1 MPAYVFS
8 TRSRT
13 DNHDPSHAG
22 AAERGRRP
30 GTTAAAFLLGL
41 PLAAAVLATFH
52 VGPLHRTPA
61 FRYVEHPVENVEV
74 ILFCFALGTMA
85 AKLWV
90 NRAERRAL
98 SADRLPK
105 WDGNPIPVADA
116 TKLLAHAGRL
126 PRRLQ
131 NTYLARRVFA
141 VLDFLCQRRTAVDLD
156 DQLRALA
163 DSDSLAMENSY
174 ALTRF
179 ITWAIPI
186 LGFLGTVL
194 GITGAISGVKSDDLE
209 LGSVTGGLA
218 YAFDATALALGIT
231 MITMFCSFLTEC
243 AEGGV
248 LEEVDR
254 VIDRELAHRFQ
265 RGDSDLGPLAE
276 GLRQNATIL
285 LDAMQQLVQ
294 RQADVWAKTHA
305 DTDAPRRGG
314 RGKAGRALAAALE
327 RALERTLVA
336 HDQRLKVL
344 EKQAVDGT
352 SRLLEDFGQ
361 VAVAVRNTG
370 REQQESLSRVAQGL
384 AGYSSTLHQLLQG
397 EKYLLQLQA
406 ALQQN
411 LEAVSS
417 SGAFEQAL
425 HSLTAAVHLLTAR
438 ASGPVPALQAPRA
451 QPGKAA

>member
-1 MPAYVFS
+1 M
-8 TRSRT
+8 TRAK
-13 DNHDPSHAG
+13 PG

-30 GTTAAAFLLGL
+30 GTNAAAFLIGL
-41 PLAAAVLATFH
+41 PLAAAILATFH
-52 VGPLHRTPA
+52 VGPLHHTAA

-74 ILFCFALGTMA
+74 LLFCCALGTLA

-90 NRAERRAL
+90 SRAER
-98 SADRLPK
+98 SAFAADVLPR
-105 WDGNPIPVADA
+105 WDGTPQPVSEAP
-116 TKLLAHAGRL
+116 KLFAGASRL

-131 NTYLARRVFA
+131 NTYLARRVTA
-141 VLDFLCQRRTAVDLD
+141 VLDFLCQRGTAADLD

-163 DSDSLAMENSY
+163 DNDVMAMDNSY

-231 MITMFCSFLTEC
+231 MVTMFCSFLTERV
-243 AEGGV
+243 EGGV

-265 RGDSDLGPLAE
+265 RADADFGPMGE
-276 GLRQNATIL
+276 GLRQNAAVL
-285 LDAMQQLVQ
+285 LDAMQQMVQ
-294 RQADVWAKTHA
+294 RQAQLWGNTLAEVDRRAAASEAKQQE
-305 DTDAPRRGG
+305 R
-314 RGKAGRALAAALE
+314 LCAALE
-327 RALERTLVA
+327 KALEHSLVA
-336 HDQRLKVL
+336 HDQRLRVL

-370 REQQESLSRVAQGL
+370 REQQDSLARVAQGL
-384 AGYSSTLHQLLQG
+384 AAHSSTLHQLLQG

-411 LEAVSS
+411 LEAVSG

-425 HSLTAAVHLLTAR
+425 HSLTAAIHLLTAR
-438 ASGPVPALQAPRA
+438 ASAPTLSMQAARA

>member
-1 MPAYVFS
+1 M
-8 TRSRT
+8 TRAT
-13 DNHDPSHAG
+13 PGN
-22 AAERGRRP
+22 AERSRRP
-30 GTTAAAFLLGL
+30 GTTAAAFFLGL
-41 PLAAAVLATFH
+41 PLAAAVLAIFH
-52 VGPLHRTPA
+52 FGPLHSTPA

-74 ILFCFALGTMA
+74 ILFCCALGTLA

-98 SADRLPK
+98 SADVLPK

-116 TKLLAHAGRL
+116 AKLLANLGRL

-131 NTYLARRVFA
+131 NTYLARRVTA
-141 VLDFLCQRRTAVDLD
+141 VLSFLCQRRTAADLD

-163 DSDSLAMENSY
+163 DNDSLAMDNSY

-231 MITMFCSFLTEC
+231 MITMFCSFLTER

-254 VIDRELAHRFQ
+254 VIDRELAHRFS
-265 RGDSDLGPLAE
+265 RGDVDLGPLAE
-276 GLRQNATIL
+276 GLRQNAAVL

-294 RQADVWAKTHA
+294 RQAEVWAATM
-305 DTDAPRRGG
+305 TETSRRAAEFEA
-314 RGKAGRALAAALE
+314 KLHERASMALEKALE
-327 RALERTLVA
+327 RSLLA

-344 EKQAVDGT
+344 EKQAVEGT

-370 REQQESLSRVAQGL
+370 REQGEVLTRVAQGL
-384 AGYSSTLHQLLQG
+384 AAQSSALHQLLQG

-417 SGAFEQAL
+417 TGAFDQAL
-425 HSLTAAVHLLTAR
+425 HSLTAAIHLLTAR
-438 ASGPVPALQAPRA
+438 ASTPVPSLQAPRA

>member
-1 MPAYVFS
+1 M
-8 TRSRT
+8 TRA
-13 DNHDPSHAG
+13 NPG

-52 VGPLHRTPA
+52 VGPLRQTPA

-74 ILFCFALGTMA
+74 VLFCCALGTLA
-85 AKLWV
+85 AKLLV
-90 NRAERRAL
+90 NLTERRAL
-98 SADRLPK
+98 AADVLPK
-105 WDGNPIPVADA
+105 WDGKPVPVADA
-116 TKLLAHAGRL
+116 TKLLAHTGRL
-126 PRRLQ
+126 SRRLQ
-131 NTYLARRVFA
+131 NTYIARRVSA
-141 VLDFLCQRRTAVDLD
+141 VLEFLCQRRTAADLD

-163 DSDSLAMENSY
+163 DNDAFALENSY

-231 MITMFCSFLTEC
+231 MITMFCSFLTER

-254 VIDRELAHRFQ
+254 VVDRELAHRFQ
-265 RGDSDLGPLAE
+265 RGDADLGPLAE
-276 GLRQNATIL
+276 GLRQNAAVL
-285 LDAMQQLVQ
+285 LDAMQHLVQ
-294 RQADVWAKTHA
+294 RQAEVWAKTVA
-305 DTDAPRRGG
+305 ETDRRSAEATA
-314 RGKAGRALAAALE
+314 KQQEQLCVALQQ
-327 RALERTLVA
+327 ALERTLVA

-352 SRLLEDFGQ
+352 TRLLEDFGQ

-370 REQQESLSRVAQGL
+370 REQQEALARVAQGL
-384 AGYSSTLHQLLQG
+384 AAHSSTLHQLLQG

-411 LEAVSS
+411 LEAVSTA
-417 SGAFEQAL
+417 GAFDQAL
-425 HSLTAAVHLLTAR
+425 HSLTAAIHLLTAR
-438 ASGPVPALQAPRA
+438 ASAPALPLQAPRV

>member
-1 MPAYVFS
+1 M
-8 TRSRT
+8 TRAT
-13 DNHDPSHAG
+13 PG

-41 PLAAAVLATFH
+41 PLAAAILATFH
-52 VGPLHRTPA
+52 FGPLRHTPA

-74 ILFCFALGTMA
+74 VLFCCAIGTLA

-90 NRAERRAL
+90 NRAERSAL
-98 SADRLPK
+98 KADALPR
-105 WDGNPIPVADA
+105 WDGKPVPAGEA
-116 TKLLAHAGRL
+116 TKLLVHAGKL

-131 NTYLARRVFA
+131 NTFLARRVTA
-141 VLDFLCQRRTAVDLD
+141 VLDFLCQRGTAADLD

-163 DSDSLAMENSY
+163 DNDALAMENSY

-231 MITMFCSFLTEC
+231 MITMFCSFLTER

-265 RGDSDLGPLAE
+265 RGDTDLNPLAA
-276 GLRQNATIL
+276 GLRQNANVL

-294 RQADVWAKTHA
+294 RQAEVWARTLAEMDHRVAETAAKHQEHLCA
-305 DTDAPRRGG
+305 ALDAAIERS
-314 RGKAGRALAAALE
+314 LAAHE
-327 RALERTLVA
+327 
-336 HDQRLKVL
+336 QRLKVM

-370 REQQESLSRVAQGL
+370 REQSEALARVAQGL
-384 AGYSSTLHQLLQG
+384 AAHASSLHQLLQG

-411 LEAVSS
+411 LEAVSGV
-417 SGAFEQAL
+417 GAFEQTL
-425 HSLTAAVHLLTAR
+425 HSLTAAIHLLTAR
-438 ASGPVPALQAPRA
+438 ASTPAAGLSAPRT

>member
-1 MPAYVFS
+1 M
-8 TRSRT
+8 TRA
-13 DNHDPSHAG
+13 NPG
-22 AAERGRRP
+22 AADRGRRP

-41 PLAAAVLATFH
+41 PLAAAILAIFH
-52 VGPLHRTPA
+52 VGPLHKTPA

-74 ILFCFALGTMA
+74 VLFCCALGTLA

-90 NRAERRAL
+90 NRAERAAL
-98 SADRLPK
+98 SADVLPK
-105 WDGNPIPVADA
+105 WDGKPVPAGDA
-116 TKLLAHAGRL
+116 AKLLAHLSRL

-131 NTYLARRVFA
+131 NTYLARRVAA
-141 VLDFLCQRRTAVDLD
+141 VLDFLCQRRSAADLD
-156 DQLRALA
+156 DQLRALTDNDA
-163 DSDSLAMENSY
+163 LTLDNSY

-231 MITMFCSFLTEC
+231 MITMFCSFLTER

-254 VIDRELAHRFQ
+254 LIDRELAHRFQ
-265 RGDSDLGPLAE
+265 RGDADVGPLAE
-276 GLRQNATIL
+276 GLRQNAGVL
-285 LDAMQQLVQ
+285 LDAMQQLVE
-294 RQADVWAKTHA
+294 RQAEVWAKA
-305 DTDAPRRGG
+305 V
-314 RGKAGRALAAALE
+314 AAADRRAAEEGAKQQE
-327 RALERTLVA
+327 RLVAAMEKALERTLQA
-336 HDQRLKVL
+336 HEQRLKVL

-370 REQQESLSRVAQGL
+370 REQGEALARVAQGL
-384 AGYSSTLHQLLQG
+384 AAHSSALHQLLQG

-406 ALQQN
+406 ALQHN
-411 LEAVSS
+411 LETVAGT
-417 SGAFEQAL
+417 GAFEQAV
-425 HSLTAAVHLLTAR
+425 HSLTAAIHLLTAR
-438 ASGPVPALQAPRA
+438 AGAPGLSHQAPRV

>member
-1 MPAYVFS
+1 M
-8 TRSRT
+8 TRAT
-13 DNHDPSHAG
+13 PG

-52 VGPLHRTPA
+52 VGPLHGTPA

-74 ILFCFALGTMA
+74 LLFCCALGTLA

-98 SADRLPK
+98 SADVLPK
-105 WDGNPIPVADA
+105 WDGKPVPVGDA
-116 TKLLAHAGRL
+116 TKLLAHTGRL

-131 NTYLARRVFA
+131 NTYLARRVSA
-141 VLDFLCQRRTAVDLD
+141 VLNFLCQRHTAIDLD
-156 DQLRALA
+156 DQLRALTDNDA
-163 DSDSLAMENSY
+163 LTMENSY

-231 MITMFCSFLTEC
+231 MITMFCSFLTER

-294 RQADVWAKTHA
+294 RQADVWARTQA
-305 DTDAPRRGG
+305 DTERRASEAETKQQE
-314 RGKAGRALAAALE
+314 RLCFALE
-327 RALERTLVA
+327 KALERTLVA

-370 REQQESLSRVAQGL
+370 REQQDSLARVAQGL
-384 AGYSSTLHQLLQG
+384 AVHSSTLHQLLQG

-417 SGAFEQAL
+417 TGAFEQAL

-438 ASGPVPALQAPRA
+438 ASTPAPALLAPRV

>member
-1 MPAYVFS
+1 M
-8 TRSRT
+8 TRA
-13 DNHDPSHAG
+13 NPG

-52 VGPLHRTPA
+52 VGPLHQTPA

-74 ILFCFALGTMA
+74 VLFCCALGTLA

-98 SADRLPK
+98 AADVLPA
-105 WDGNPIPVADA
+105 WDGKPVPVADA
-116 TKLLAHAGRL
+116 TRLLAHSGRL

-131 NTYLARRVFA
+131 NTYVARRVSA
-141 VLDFLCQRRTAVDLD
+141 VLDFLCQRRTAADLD

-163 DSDSLAMENSY
+163 DNDALAMENSY

-231 MITMFCSFLTEC
+231 MITMFCSFLTER

-254 VIDRELAHRFQ
+254 VVDRELAHRFQ
-265 RGDSDLGPLAE
+265 RGDADLGPLAE
-276 GLRQNATIL
+276 GLRQNAAVLI
-285 LDAMQQLVQ
+285 DAMQQLVQ
-294 RQADVWAKTHA
+294 RQAELWASTVA
-305 DTDAPRRGG
+305 ETERRSAETESKVQE
-314 RGKAGRALAAALE
+314 RLCAALVG
-327 RALERTLVA
+327 ALDRTLVT
-336 HDQRLKVL
+336 HDQRLKAM

-370 REQQESLSRVAQGL
+370 REQQESLTRVAQGL
-384 AGYSSTLHQLLQG
+384 AAHSSTLQQLLQG

-411 LEAVSS
+411 LEAVSGA
-417 SGAFEQAL
+417 GAFEEAV
-425 HSLTAAVHLLTAR
+425 HSLTAAIHLLTAR
-438 ASGPVPALQAPRA
+438 ASNSALAPRP

>member
-1 MPAYVFS
+1 MTRTTPAAS
-8 TRSRT
+8 
-13 DNHDPSHAG
+13 
-22 AAERGRRP
+22 ERGRRP
-30 GTTAAAFLLGL
+30 GTTAAAFILGL
-41 PLAAAVLATFH
+41 PLTAAILALFH
-52 VGPLHRTPA
+52 VGPLRNTPA

-74 ILFCFALGTMA
+74 ALFCCALGTLV

-98 SADRLPK
+98 AANVLPK
-105 WDGNPIPVADA
+105 WDGKPVPITEAI
-116 TKLLAHAGRL
+116 KLLNHVNQL

-131 NTYLARRVFA
+131 NTYFARRATA

-163 DSDSLAMENSY
+163 DNDSLTLDNSY

-218 YAFDATALALGIT
+218 YAFDATALALAIT
-231 MITMFCSFLTEC
+231 MITMFCSFLTER

-254 VIDRELAHRFQ
+254 IIDRELAHRFQ

-294 RQADVWAKTHA
+294 RQAEVWSATFAEANRHSTEVAAKQQEV
-305 DTDAPRRGG
+305 
-314 RGKAGRALAAALE
+314 LCVALE
-327 RALERTLVA
+327 RALERSLAT
-336 HDQRLKVL
+336 HDQRLMVL
-344 EKQAVDGT
+344 QKQAVDGT
-352 SRLLEDFGQ
+352 TQLLEDFGQ

-370 REQQESLSRVAQGL
+370 REQQEALARVAQGL
-384 AGYSSTLHQLLQG
+384 AAHSSSLHQLLQG
-397 EKYLLQLQA
+397 EKYLLQLQS

-438 ASGPVPALQAPRA
+438 ASNSVPALQAPRTP
-451 QPGKAA
+451 PGKAA

>member
-1 MPAYVFS
+1 M
-8 TRSRT
+8 TRAK
-13 DNHDPSHAG
+13 AG
-22 AAERGRRP
+22 AADRGRRP
-30 GTTAAAFLLGL
+30 GTNAAAFLIGV
-41 PLAAAVLATFH
+41 PLAAAILAIFH
-52 VGPLHRTPA
+52 VGPLHHTPA

-74 ILFCFALGTMA
+74 LLFCCALGTLA
-85 AKLWV
+85 AKLWTCI
-90 NRAERRAL
+90 AERRAFD
-98 SADRLPK
+98 ADVLPK
-105 WDGNPIPVADA
+105 WNRTPVPAGEA
-116 TKLLAHAGRL
+116 TNLFAHVSRL

-131 NTYLARRVFA
+131 NTYLARRVTV
-141 VLDFLCQRRTAVDLD
+141 VLDFLCQRGTAADLD

-163 DSDSLAMENSY
+163 DNDIMALDNSY

-231 MITMFCSFLTEC
+231 MLTMFCSFLTERV
-243 AEGGV
+243 EGGV

-254 VIDRELAHRFQ
+254 FVDRELAHRFQ
-265 RGDSDLGPLAE
+265 RADADYGPLAE
-276 GLRQNATIL
+276 GLRQNATVL
-285 LDAMQQLVQ
+285 LDAMQQVVQ
-294 RQADVWAKTHA
+294 RQAQVWAN
-305 DTDAPRRGG
+305 
-314 RGKAGRALAAALE
+314 ALAEVDRRAATTEAKLQERLCAGLE
-327 RALERTLVA
+327 QALGHSLAA

-370 REQQESLSRVAQGL
+370 REQQEALARVAQGL
-384 AGYSSTLHQLLQG
+384 AAHSSTLHQLLQG

-411 LEAVSS
+411 LEAVSAA
-417 SGAFEQAL
+417 GAFEQTL

-438 ASGPVPALQAPRA
+438 ASTPTLSLQAPRA

>member
-1 MPAYVFS
+1 
-8 TRSRT
+8 
-13 DNHDPSHAG
+13 
-22 AAERGRRP
+22 
-30 GTTAAAFLLGL
+30 
-41 PLAAAVLATFH
+41 
-52 VGPLHRTPA
+52 
-61 FRYVEHPVENVEV
+61 
-74 ILFCFALGTMA
+74 
-85 AKLWV
+85 
-90 NRAERRAL
+90 
-98 SADRLPK
+98 
-105 WDGNPIPVADA
+105 
-116 TKLLAHAGRL
+116 L

-131 NTYLARRVFA
+131 NTFLARRVSA
-141 VLDFLCQRRTAVDLD
+141 VLDFLCQRRTAADLD

-163 DSDSLAMENSY
+163 DNDALAMENSY

-231 MITMFCSFLTEC
+231 MITMFCSFLTEK

-254 VIDRELAHRFQ
+254 FVDRELAHRFQ
-265 RGDSDLGPLAE
+265 RKDADLGPLAE
-276 GLRQNATIL
+276 GLRQNASVLIN
-285 LDAMQQLVQ
+285 AMQQLVE
-294 RQADVWAKTHA
+294 RQAEVWGKTLSEIDRRAAEAEAKQQE
-305 DTDAPRRGG
+305 RQG
-314 RGKAGRALAAALE
+314 LALE
-327 RALERTLVA
+327 RALERSLMA
-336 HDQRLKVL
+336 HDQRLKTL
-344 EKQAVDGT
+344 EKQAVEGT

-370 REQQESLSRVAQGL
+370 REQQESLARVAQGL
-384 AGYSSTLHQLLQG
+384 AAHSSTLHQLLQG

-438 ASGPVPALQAPRA
+438 ASTPIPALQAPRV

>member
-1 MPAYVFS
+1 M
-8 TRSRT
+8 TRAT
-13 DNHDPSHAG
+13 TG
-22 AAERGRRP
+22 AADRGRRP

-41 PLAAAVLATFH
+41 PLAAAILATFH
-52 VGPLHRTPA
+52 VGPLHATPA

-74 ILFCFALGTMA
+74 VLFCCALGTLA
-85 AKLWV
+85 AKLWA

-98 SADRLPK
+98 SADVLPK
-105 WDGNPIPVADA
+105 WDGKPVPVADA
-116 TKLLAHAGRL
+116 AKLLAHTGRL

-131 NTYLARRVFA
+131 NTYLARRVGA
-141 VLDFLCQRRTAVDLD
+141 VLDFLCQRRSAADLD

-163 DSDSLAMENSY
+163 DNDLAALENSY

-231 MITMFCSFLTEC
+231 MITMFCSFLTER

-254 VIDRELAHRFQ
+254 LVDRELAHRFQ
-265 RGDSDLGPLAE
+265 RSGDDLGPLAE
-276 GLRQNATIL
+276 GLRQNTAVL
-285 LDAMQQLVQ
+285 LDAMQKLVE
-294 RQADVWAKTHA
+294 RQAEVWAK
-305 DTDAPRRGG
+305 
-314 RGKAGRALAAALE
+314 ALAEADRRAAEAGAKQQEVLGAALE
-327 RALERTLVA
+327 RALDRTLQA

-370 REQQESLSRVAQGL
+370 REQQEALARVAQGL
-384 AGYSSTLHQLLQG
+384 AAHSSALHQLLQG

-406 ALQQN
+406 ALQHN
-411 LEAVSS
+411 LETVASA
-417 SGAFEQAL
+417 GAFEQAV

-438 ASGPVPALQAPRA
+438 ASAAAPTLQVPRA

>member
-1 MPAYVFS
+1 M
-8 TRSRT
+8 TRAK
-13 DNHDPSHAG
+13 PG

-30 GTTAAAFLLGL
+30 GTTAAAFLIGL
-41 PLAAAVLATFH
+41 PLAAAILATFH
-52 VGPLHRTPA
+52 IGPLHATPA

-74 ILFCFALGTMA
+74 LLFCCALGTLA

-90 NRAERRAL
+90 NRAERRAF
-98 SADRLPK
+98 SADVLPK
-105 WDGNPIPVADA
+105 WEGTPVVIGEA
-116 TKLLAHAGRL
+116 TKLLAYTGRL

-131 NTYLARRVFA
+131 NTYLARRVTA
-141 VLDFLCQRRTAVDLD
+141 VLDFLCQRGTAADLD

-163 DSDSLAMENSY
+163 DNDALAMDNGY

-231 MITMFCSFLTEC
+231 MITMFCSFLTER

-254 VIDRELAHRFQ
+254 FVDRELAHRFQ
-265 RGDSDLGPLAE
+265 RADADLGPMAE
-276 GLRQNATIL
+276 GLRQNATVL
-285 LDAMQQLVQ
+285 LDAMQHMVQ
-294 RQADVWAKTHA
+294 RQAEVWAKTLA
-305 DTDAPRRGG
+305 EVDRRAVEAEMKQHE
-314 RGKAGRALAAALE
+314 RLCAALE
-327 RALERTLVA
+327 QALGRSLAA

-370 REQQESLSRVAQGL
+370 REQQEALARVAQGL
-384 AGYSSTLHQLLQG
+384 AGHSSTLHQLLQG
-397 EKYLLQLQA
+397 EKYLLQIQN

-411 LEAVSS
+411 LETLSA
-417 SGAFEQAL
+417 SGTFEQAL
-425 HSLTAAVHLLTAR
+425 HSLTAAIHLLTAR
-438 ASGPVPALQAPRA
+438 ASTPTLSLPASRT

>member
-1 MPAYVFS
+1 M
-8 TRSRT
+8 TRANPGT
-13 DNHDPSHAG
+13 T
-22 AAERGRRP
+22 ERGRRP
-30 GTTAAAFLLGL
+30 GTNAAAFILGL
-41 PLAAAVLATFH
+41 PLAAAVLATLH
-52 VGPLHRTPA
+52 VGPLRNTPA
-61 FRYVEHPVENVEV
+61 YRYIEYPVENVEV
-74 ILFCFALGTMA
+74 ALFCCALGTLA
-85 AKLWV
+85 AKLWI
-90 NRAERRAL
+90 NRSEQRAL
-98 SADRLPK
+98 SADVLPR
-105 WDGNPIPVADA
+105 WDGKPVPVADA
-116 TKLLAHAGRL
+116 AKLLAHVSRL

-131 NTYLARRVFA
+131 NTYLARRVSA

-163 DSDSLAMENSY
+163 DNDSLAMDSSY

-231 MITMFCSFLTEC
+231 MITMFCSFLTER
-243 AEGGV
+243 AEGSV

-276 GLRQNATIL
+276 GLRQNAAIL
-285 LDAMQQLVQ
+285 LESMQQLVE
-294 RQADVWAKTHA
+294 RQAAVWAQTM
-305 DTDAPRRGG
+305 TETNRRAAEVEAISQERLG
-314 RGKAGRALAAALE
+314 AALE
-327 RALERTLVA
+327 KALERSLVA
-336 HDQRLKVL
+336 HDQRLKLV

-370 REQQESLSRVAQGL
+370 REQQEALARVAQGL
-384 AGYSSTLHQLLQG
+384 AAHSSTLHQLLQG

-406 ALQQN
+406 ALQHN
-411 LEAVSS
+411 LEAVSTT
-417 SGAFEQAL
+417 GAFEQAL
-425 HSLTAAVHLLTAR
+425 HSLTAAVHMLTAR
-438 ASGPVPALQAPRA
+438 ASAPVPSLQAPRA

>member
-1 MPAYVFS
+1 M
-8 TRSRT
+8 TRAT
-13 DNHDPSHAG
+13 PG
-22 AAERGRRP
+22 AADRGRRP

-41 PLAAAVLATFH
+41 PLAAAILATFH
-52 VGPLHRTPA
+52 VGPLHNTPA

-74 ILFCFALGTMA
+74 VLFCCALGTLA
-85 AKLWV
+85 AKLFINV
-90 NRAERRAL
+90 TERRAL
-98 SADRLPK
+98 AADVLPK
-105 WDGNPIPVADA
+105 WDGKPVPPAEA
-116 TKLLAHAGRL
+116 AKLLAHAGRL

-131 NTYLARRVFA
+131 NTYIARRVTA
-141 VLDFLCQRRTAVDLD
+141 VLDFLCQRRTAADLD
-156 DQLRALA
+156 DQLRALTDN
-163 DSDSLAMENSY
+163 DSIALENSY

-218 YAFDATALALGIT
+218 YAFDATALALAIT
-231 MITMFCSFLTEC
+231 MITMFCSFLTEK

-254 VIDRELAHRFQ
+254 LVDRELAHRFQ
-265 RGDSDLGPLAE
+265 RGDADLGPLAE
-276 GLRQNATIL
+276 GLRQNAAVM

-294 RQADVWAKTHA
+294 RQAEVWATTVA
-305 DTDAPRRGG
+305 ATDRRSAEAEAKQQE
-314 RGKAGRALAAALE
+314 RLSAALE
-327 RALERTLVA
+327 HALERTLVA

-370 REQQESLSRVAQGL
+370 REQQE
-384 AGYSSTLHQLLQG
+384 
-397 EKYLLQLQA
+397 
-406 ALQQN
+406 
-411 LEAVSS
+411 
-417 SGAFEQAL
+417 
-425 HSLTAAVHLLTAR
+425 AR
-438 ASGPVPALQAPRA
+438 
-451 QPGKAA
+451 